1 MKDKLD
7 RMVKK
12 SKIFMYIVFALGTI
26 VSLVGGFVLWKKMF
40 GTTKK
45 IESIS
50 DCPEEIYTC
59 PDDDEDDEEVE
70 EL

>member
-12 SKIFMYIVFALGTI
+12 SRIFMYIVFALGTI
-26 VSLVGGFVLWKKMF
+26 VSIVGGFVIWKKMF

-45 IESIS
+45 IESIA
-50 DCPEEIYTC
+50 DCPDEIYT
-59 PDDDEDDEEVE
+59 PDDDEDDEPVE